1 MQPITSWYSIRIF
14 SENRKTYHQIRLK
27 TLLQQNKLNNK
38 LLLLL
43 KLLQLL
49 LLLQK
54 KVVFTKK
61 SKLNSSKVLHLS

>member
-1 MQPITSWYSIRIF
+1 MKKLFAIVAVIGPSLLAQF
-14 SENRKTYHQIRLK
+14 NLLRLK

-38 LLLLL
+38 LLLPL

-54 KVVFTKK
+54 RVVFTRK

>member
-1 MQPITSWYSIRIF
+1 MKKLFAIVAVIRPSLLAQF
-14 SENRKTYHQIRLK
+14 NLLRLK

-38 LLLLL
+38 LLLPL

-54 KVVFTKK
+54 RVVFTRK

>member
-1 MQPITSWYSIRIF
+1 MKKLFAIVAVIGAFTFGSI
-14 SENRKTYHQIRLK
+14 NLLRLK

-54 KVVFTKK
+54 KVVFTRK

>member
-1 MQPITSWYSIRIF
+1 LL
-14 SENRKTYHQIRLK
+14 RLK

-43 KLLQLL
+43 LKLLRLL
-49 LLLQK
+49 PLLQK